1 METWNIVISLKVLLV
16 CMKDTAICPRQLDFQ
31 NEFPINSYII
41 HDIEY
46 ETIGSS
52 VQAILKEHL

>member
-1 METWNIVISLKVLLV
+1 
-16 CMKDTAICPRQLDFQ
+16 MKDTAICPWQLDFQ
-31 NEFPINSYII
+31 NELPINSYII

-46 ETIGSS
+46 KAIGSS

>member
-1 METWNIVISLKVLLV
+1 
-16 CMKDTAICPRQLDFQ
+16 MKDTAICPRQLDFQ
-31 NEFPINSYII
+31 NELPINNYII